1 MIKHCVFLNFK
12 SETSESEQFDIFE
25 GLSNLKN
32 QIEGLNDFEYGNN
45 LDFEQKSA
53 DYNSGFIA
61 SFENHQALLEYNEHP
76 EHALLGSKL
85 VSMCKG
91 GHQGIIVFDI
101 ET

>member
-12 SETSESEQFDIFE
+12 SEISESEQFDVFE

-32 QIEGLNDFEYGNN
+32 QVEGLNDFEYGNN

-61 SFENHQALLEYNEHP
+61 SFENNLGDEFILETTVQYLLLTLSKE
-76 EHALLGSKL
+76 LLFFYRQW
-85 VSMCKG
+85 V
-91 GHQGIIVFDI
+91 
-101 ET
+101 

>member
-53 DYNSGFIA
+53 DFNSGFIA
-61 SFENHQALLEYNEHP
+61 SFENRQALLEYNEHP

>member
-12 SETSESEQFDIFE
+12 SEISESEQFDVFE

-32 QIEGLNDFEYGNN
+32 QVEGLNDFEYGNN

-61 SFENHQALLEYNEHP
+61 SFENRQALLEYNEHP

-85 VSMCKG
+85 VSICKG

>member
-12 SETSESEQFDIFE
+12 SEISESDQFDVFE

-32 QIEGLNDFEYGNN
+32 QVEGLNDFEYGNN

-61 SFENHQALLEYNEHP
+61 SFENRQALLEYNEHP
-76 EHALLGSKL
+76 EHVLLGAKL
-85 VSMCKG
+85 VSMCKD

>member
-12 SETSESEQFDIFE
+12 SEISESEQFDVFE

-32 QIEGLNDFEYGNN
+32 QVEGLNDFEYGNN

-61 SFENHQALLEYNEHP
+61 SFENRQALLEYNENP

-85 VSMCKG
+85 VSICKG

>member
-1 MIKHCVFLNFK
+1 MLKHCVFLNFK
-12 SETSESEQFDIFE
+12 SEISESEQFDIFE

-32 QIEGLNDFEYGNN
+32 QVEGLNDFEYGNN

-61 SFENHQALLEYNEHP
+61 SFENRQALLEYNENP

-91 GHQGIIVFDI
+91 GHKGIIVFDI

>member
-12 SETSESEQFDIFE
+12 SEISESEQFDIFE

-53 DYNSGFIA
+53 DFNSGFIA
-61 SFENHQALLEYNEHP
+61 SFENRQALLEYNEHP

>member
-1 MIKHCVFLNFK
+1 MIKHCVFLNFR
-12 SETSESEQFDIFE
+12 SEISESEQFDVFK

-32 QIEGLNDFEYGNN
+32 QIEGLVAFEYGNN

-53 DYNSGFIA
+53 NYNSGFIA

-76 EHALLGSKL
+76 EHVLLGSKL

-101 ET
+101 QT

>member
-12 SETSESEQFDIFE
+12 SEISESEQFDVFE

-32 QIEGLNDFEYGNN
+32 QVEGLNDFEYGNN

-61 SFENHQALLEYNEHP
+61 SFENHHALLEYNENP

-91 GHQGIIVFDI
+91 GHKGIIVFDI

>member
-12 SETSESEQFDIFE
+12 SEISESEQFDVFE

-32 QIEGLNDFEYGNN
+32 QVEGLNDFEYGNN

-61 SFENHQALLEYNEHP
+61 SFENRQALLEYNENP

>member
-12 SETSESEQFDIFE
+12 SEISESEQFDIFE
-25 GLSNLKN
+25 GLSRLKD
-32 QIEGLNDFEYGNN
+32 QVKGLNDFEYGNN

>member
-1 MIKHCVFLNFK
+1 MIKHCVFLNFR
-12 SETSESEQFDIFE
+12 SEISESEQFDVFK

-32 QIEGLNDFEYGNN
+32 QIEGLVAFEYGNN

-61 SFENHQALLEYNEHP
+61 SFENRQALLEYIENP
-76 EHALLGSKL
+76 EHAVLGGKL

-91 GHQGIIVFDI
+91 GHKGIIVFDI

>member
-12 SETSESEQFDIFE
+12 SEISESEQFDVFE

-32 QIEGLNDFEYGNN
+32 QVEGLNDFEYGNN

-61 SFENHQALLEYNEHP
+61 SFENHQALLEYNENP

-85 VSMCKG
+85 VLKCKG

>member
-61 SFENHQALLEYNEHP
+61 SFENRQALLEYNEHP

>member
-12 SETSESEQFDIFE
+12 SEISESEQFDIFE

-32 QIEGLNDFEYGNN
+32 QVEGLNDFEYGNN

-61 SFENHQALLEYNEHP
+61 SFESHKSLLEYTKHP
-76 EHALLGSKL
+76 DHILLGSKL
-85 VSMCKG
+85 VSMCKDR
-91 GHQGIIVFDI
+91 HQGIIVFDI

>member
-1 MIKHCVFLNFK
+1 MK
-12 SETSESEQFDIFE
+12 
-25 GLSNLKN
+25 GLV
-32 QIEGLNDFEYGNN
+32 EFEYGNN

-61 SFENHQALLEYNEHP
+61 SFESQKSLLEYNEHP

>member
-12 SETSESEQFDIFE
+12 SEISESDQFDVFE

-32 QIEGLNDFEYGNN
+32 QVEGLNDFEYGNN

-61 SFENHQALLEYNEHP
+61 SFENRQALLEYNEHP

>member
-12 SETSESEQFDIFE
+12 SEISESEQFDIFE

-32 QIEGLNDFEYGNN
+32 QVEGLNDFEYGNN

-61 SFENHQALLEYNEHP
+61 SFENRQALLEYNEHP

>member
-12 SETSESEQFDIFE
+12 SEISESEQFDVFE

-32 QIEGLNDFEYGNN
+32 QVEGLNVFEYGNN

-85 VSMCKG
+85 ISMCKK

>member
-12 SETSESEQFDIFE
+12 SETSESEQFDVFK

-32 QIEGLNDFEYGNN
+32 QIEGLVAFEYGNN

-61 SFENHQALLEYNEHP
+61 SFENRQALLEYNEHP

>member
-1 MIKHCVFLNFK
+1 MLKHCVFLNFK
-12 SETSESEQFDIFE
+12 TEISQSEQFDVFE
-25 GLSNLKN
+25 GLLRLKD
-32 QIEGLNDFEYGNN
+32 QVKGLVEFEYGNN

-61 SFENHQALLEYNEHP
+61 SFESHKSLLEYTKHP
-76 EHALLGSKL
+76 DHIFLGNKL

-91 GHQGIIVFDI
+91 GHKGIIVFDI

>member
-53 DYNSGFIA
+53 DFNSGFIA

>member
-12 SETSESEQFDIFE
+12 TEISESEQFDVFE
-25 GLSNLKN
+25 SLSNLKH
-32 QIEGLNDFEYGNN
+32 QVEGLVEFEYGNN

-53 DYNSGFIA
+53 NYNSGFIA

>member
-1 MIKHCVFLNFK
+1 MLKHCVFLNFK
-12 SETSESEQFDIFE
+12 SEISESEQFDVFE

-32 QIEGLNDFEYGNN
+32 QVEGLNDFEYGNN

-61 SFENHQALLEYNEHP
+61 SFENRQALLEYNENP

-91 GHQGIIVFDI
+91 RHKGIIVFDI

>member
-1 MIKHCVFLNFK
+1 MIKHCVFLNFR
-12 SETSESEQFDIFE
+12 SEISESEQFDVFK

-32 QIEGLNDFEYGNN
+32 QIEGLVAFEYGNN

-53 DYNSGFIA
+53 NYNSGFIA
-61 SFENHQALLEYNEHP
+61 SFESHKSLLEYNENP

>member
-12 SETSESEQFDIFE
+12 SEISESEQFDIFE

-32 QIEGLNDFEYGNN
+32 QVEGLNDFEYGNN
-45 LDFEQKSA
+45 LDFEHKSA
-53 DYNSGFIA
+53 YNSGFIA

-85 VSMCKG
+85 VSMCKE